1 MSSPPTVVA
10 LCGQFSFTSSVF
22 SSPETTKGYNKI
34 FLIQFQELF
43 VFLLNPKSKVKSLSY
58 PVCARSF

>member
-1 MSSPPTVVA
+1 MSSPPTVVE

-43 VFLLNPKSKVKSLSY
+43 VFFTKSEIESEEPFISS
-58 PVCARSF
+58 VCA